1 MSVHLLKAVLLWCLA
16 FNYGLLLLWV
26 VLIVV
31 ARDWFYRL
39 NSRLFGVSRQVFD
52 GANYGGIVG
61 FKLLVIF
68 FNLVP
73 YVALALAT

>member
-1 MSVHLLKAVLLWCLA
+1 MSVHLLKTALLWCLA

-26 VLIVV
+26 VLLVA
-31 ARDWFYRL
+31 ARDSFYRL

-52 GANYGGIVG
+52 AANYGGIVG